1 MPRIEYNYAYTSRV
15 NPPDPQSRLLPLTL
29 SMVWAGLQRKVTH
42 AHEFV
47 PVILSCRVLSDSSVL
62 DTKAGV
68 IQRIVEREV
77 TFRKGTVGRE
87 KPESDESDAG
97 SEEEVTGKKG
107 WKSEGG
113 TPREGTPLVLNS
125 PDITSPVPGMGRGA
139 FPVLKAVAAAA
150 VNKIKEDKV
159 ADEEQDGEEEVAG
172 EEKGR
177 TVRERCVL
185 HTPCRVDFFQPD
197 GTKVANYVSEG
208 PDGELYMTYVFQ
220 WIVETDETGRVPLS
234 LKEKYHAVSQPALL

>member
-1 MPRIEYNYAYTSRV
+1 
-15 NPPDPQSRLLPLTL
+15 
-29 SMVWAGLQRKVTH
+29 
-42 AHEFV
+42 
-47 PVILSCRVLSDSSVL
+47 VL

-68 IQRIVEREV
+68 IQRVVEREV

-87 KPESDESDAG
+87 KPESDDSGAG

-139 FPVLKAVAAAA
+139 FPVLKAAAAA
-150 VNKIKEDKV
+150 VVNKIREDKAV
-159 ADEEQDGEEEVAG
+159 DEEQHGEEERAE

-185 HTPCRVDFFQPD
+185 HAPCRVDFFQPD

-220 WIVETDETGRVPLS
+220 WIVEVDETGRVPLS
-234 LKEKYHAVSQPALL
+234 LKERYHAVSHPAL